1 MPHDAISSA
10 SFIEAEVY
18 GYLNTRFPALAPLLP
33 DTALLEGAIDSL
45 GFLELIMFLS
55 DRFKISIEDDNFDF
69 QDLATPASLID
80 FVSRSAS

>member
-33 DTALLEGAIDSL
+33 DTALLEGAIDSSA
-45 GFLELIMFLS
+45 FL
-55 DRFKISIEDDNFDF
+55 N
-69 QDLATPASLID
+69 
-80 FVSRSAS
+80 